1 MGGQT
6 RNIAIQFVSQQ
17 LQTKLH
23 VFVIR
28 FTVAL
33 VNKQICANAHLTEN
47 LSVAVERS
55 SDQDSPTAKL
65 RRVTWCTVTFQA
77 NLVNSS
83 FTMYGFSSV
92 YIVAVTF

>member
-1 MGGQT
+1 MALLPRNFIQSEVRTQQATCDNLICCKTGLNVGGQK

-33 VNKQICANAHLTEN
+33 VNKQICTNAHLTEN

-55 SDQDSPTAKL
+55 SD
-65 RRVTWCTVTFQA
+65 
-77 NLVNSS
+77 
-83 FTMYGFSSV
+83 
-92 YIVAVTF
+92 

>member
-1 MGGQT
+1 MGGQK

-33 VNKQICANAHLTEN
+33 VNKQICTNAHLTEN

-55 SDQDSPTAKL
+55 SD
-65 RRVTWCTVTFQA
+65 
-77 NLVNSS
+77 
-83 FTMYGFSSV
+83 
-92 YIVAVTF
+92 

>member
-1 MGGQT
+1 MLFSVEQ
-6 RNIAIQFVSQQ
+6 AFVGRDEKRAPLKMPEWEASFAAAANH
-17 LQTKLH
+17 LN

-55 SDQDSPTAKL
+55 SD
-65 RRVTWCTVTFQA
+65 
-77 NLVNSS
+77 
-83 FTMYGFSSV
+83 
-92 YIVAVTF
+92 